1 MASETV
7 SSTAREGCRTV
18 GNYIG
23 GSWREGRDNLVST
36 NPAHP
41 SQELG
46 GCPVSS
52 AEEVDEAVQ
61 AARSAFTSWR
71 RVNQIERG
79 KILRRAASLVEKR
92 AEAMACLITLEEGKT
107 LPEARSDV
115 SRTTDTLFYHA
126 SHAYSST
133 GETYISSN
141 SAEDVR
147 TVRTPVGVV
156 GVISPWNFPVLTPA
170 WKIAP
175 ALVHGNTVVWK
186 PASLTPLTA
195 VLFVEILEEAGVPA
209 GVVNLVLGSGGV
221 GQSLVEHSEVDAITF
236 TGSTEVGSKIWNS
249 TTPRGIKAQLEL
261 GGHNAALVFAD
272 ADLDLAAKTA
282 VSGAM
287 LSAGQKCTA
296 TRRII
301 TTPEIHDE
309 LVEKIRAEAERLVV
323 GDGMI
328 EGVNVSPLVSREA
341 LEQVASEVDRARRD
355 GADLLTGGGV
365 LDGEEYNGGHFFEP
379 TVLQTSDSGL
389 RVCQEEV
396 FGPVTVVIPASSE
409 DEAFEIANGTRFG
422 LCAALFTGSERIRR
436 RAMEE
441 LEAGMINI
449 NTSTTG
455 SELHA
460 PFGGVKASSAQA
472 PREQGETAREFF
484 TESKTIYTVAGD

>member
-7 SSTAREGCRTV
+7 SSAAQEGYRTV

-23 GSWREGRDNLVST
+23 GSWREGRDDLVSI

-41 SQELG
+41 LQKLG
-46 GCPVSS
+46 GAPVSS
-52 AEEVDEAVQ
+52 AEEVDEAVR
-61 AARSAFTSWR
+61 AARSAFISWR

-79 KILRRAASLVEKR
+79 KMLRRAAGIVEEW
-92 AEAMACLITLEEGKT
+92 AEEMARLITLEEGKT

-115 SRTTDTLFYHA
+115 SRTADTLFYHA

-133 GETYISSN
+133 GDTYVSSN

-186 PASLTPLTA
+186 PASLTPLVA
-195 VLFVEILEEAGVPA
+195 VMFVEILEEAGVPA
-209 GVVNLVLGSGGV
+209 GVVNLVLGSGSV
-221 GQSLVEHSEVDAITF
+221 GQSLVEHQEVDAITF
-236 TGSTEVGSKIWNS
+236 TGSTQVGNGIWNS
-249 TTPRGIKAQLEL
+249 TTPRGVKAQLEL

-301 TTPEIHDE
+301 TTPGIHDE
-309 LVEKIRAEAERLVV
+309 LVEKVRAEAEKLVV
-323 GDGMI
+323 GDGMV

-341 LEQVASEVDRARRD
+341 LEEVAEEVDRAQRD
-355 GADLLTGGGV
+355 GAELLCGGNV
-365 LDGEEYNGGHFFEP
+365 LDGEDHDGGHFFEP
-379 TVLQTSDSGL
+379 TVLQSSDPDL

-396 FGPVTVVIPASSE
+396 FGPITVVIPASSE

-472 PREQGETAREFF
+472 PREQGETARDFF
-484 TESKTIYTVAGD
+484 TVSKTIYTVAGD